1 MNKTLFLPLLMLAL
15 AATTLGVYAA
25 ATAPA
30 KVQAAVAAQ
39 EQIDK
44 TAAASQKKIDKTT
57 ASTDDMLNQ
66 YLLVTQ
72 STDDTRAYDD
82 QLQQIIQAQQDEMNS
97 LNTQMSQV
105 GDVEK
110 GLPPLMLQMTDS
122 LTQYVKLDIPY
133 REDERLAKMQQLH
146 ALLINPTVAVT
157 DKFQRLIQAYKD
169 EIAAGKTVEAYR
181 GELSEDGKTLTV
193 NFLRV
198 GHLLLAYQTLDRS
211 ETGYWDKQG
220 HKWVQDNDYRSAV
233 AQAIAVTNKQAP
245 PDLMQLPVEAP
256 EVSK

>member
-1 MNKTLFLPLLMLAL
+1 MNKTLFSVLLTLAL
-15 AATTLGVYAA
+15 AAAALGVRAA

-39 EQIDK
+39 EQLDK
-44 TAAASQKKIDKTT
+44 TAAASQKKIDKTSAGT
-57 ASTDDMLNQ
+57 SDMLNQ
-66 YLLVTQ
+66 YLQVTQ
-72 STDDTRAYDD
+72 LTDDTRAYDD

-110 GLPPLMLQMTDS
+110 GLPPLMLQMADS
-122 LTQYVKLDIPY
+122 LTQYVRLDIPY

-146 ALLINPTVAVT
+146 TLLTNPTVAVT
-157 DKFQRLIQAYKD
+157 DKFQRLMQAYKD

-181 GELSEDGKTLTV
+181 GEVSDSGKTLTV

-211 ETGYWDKQG
+211 VTGYWDKQD
-220 HKWVQDNDYRSAV
+220 HKWVTDNDYRSAV
-233 AQAIAVTNKQAP
+233 AQAIAITNKQAP
-245 PDLMQLPVEAP
+245 PDLMQLPVGAP
-256 EVSK
+256 EVAK

>member
-1 MNKTLFLPLLMLAL
+1 MNKILFSALLMVAL
-15 AATTLGVYAA
+15 AAAALGVSA
-25 ATAPA
+25 ATAPS

-39 EQIDK
+39 EQLDK
-44 TAAASQKKIDKTT
+44 TAAASQKKIDKSAAGT
-57 ASTDDMLNQ
+57 SDMLNQ
-66 YLLVTQ
+66 YLQVTQ
-72 STDDTRAYDD
+72 LTDDTRAYDD

-110 GLPPLMLQMTDS
+110 GLPPLMLQMADS
-122 LTQYVKLDIPY
+122 LAQFVKLDIPY

-146 ALLINPTVAVT
+146 TLLTNPTVAVT
-157 DKFQRLIQAYKD
+157 DKFQRLMQAYKD

-181 GELSEDGKTLTV
+181 GELSDSGKTLTV

-211 ETGYWDKQG
+211 VTGYWDKQN
-220 HKWVQDNDYRSAV
+220 HKWVTDNDYRSAV
-233 AQAIAVTNKQAP
+233 AQAIAITNKQAP
-245 PDLMQLPVEAP
+245 PDLMQLPVGAP

>member
-1 MNKTLFLPLLMLAL
+1 MNKTLFSAFLTLAL
-15 AATTLGVYAA
+15 AAAALGVCAA
-25 ATAPA
+25 ATTPA

-39 EQIDK
+39 EQLDK
-44 TAAASQKKIDKTT
+44 TAAASQKKIDKTSAGT
-57 ASTDDMLNQ
+57 SDMLNQ
-66 YLLVTQ
+66 YLQVTQ
-72 STDDTRAYDD
+72 LTDDTRAYDD

-110 GLPPLMLQMTDS
+110 GLPPLMLQMADS

-133 REDERLAKMQQLH
+133 REDERLVKMQQLH
-146 ALLINPTVAVT
+146 TLLTNPTVAVT
-157 DKFQRLIQAYKD
+157 DKFQKLMQAYKD

-181 GELSEDGKTLTV
+181 GELSDSGKTLTV

-211 ETGYWDKQG
+211 VTGYWDKQD
-220 HKWVQDNDYRSAV
+220 HKWVTDNDYRSAV
-233 AQAIAVTNKQAP
+233 AQAIAITDKQAP
-245 PDLMQLPVEAP
+245 PDLMQLPVGAP
-256 EVSK
+256 EGAK

>member
-1 MNKTLFLPLLMLAL
+1 MNKTLFSALLMATL
-15 AATTLGVYAA
+15 AAAALGVSA
-25 ATAPA
+25 ATAPS

-39 EQIDK
+39 EQLDK
-44 TAAASQKKIDKTT
+44 TAAASQKKIDKTSAGT
-57 ASTDDMLNQ
+57 SDMLNQ
-66 YLLVTQ
+66 YLQVTQ
-72 STDDTRAYDD
+72 LTDDTRAYDD

-110 GLPPLMLQMTDS
+110 GLPPLMLQMADS
-122 LTQYVKLDIPY
+122 LTQFVKLDIPY
-133 REDERLAKMQQLH
+133 RADERLAKMQQLH
-146 ALLINPTVAVT
+146 ALLTNPTVAVT
-157 DKFQRLIQAYKD
+157 DKFQRLMQAYKD

-181 GELSEDGKTLTV
+181 GELSDSGKTLTV

-211 ETGYWDKQG
+211 VTGYWDKQN
-220 HKWVQDNDYRSAV
+220 HKWVTDNAYRSAV
-233 AQAIAVTNKQAP
+233 AQAIAITNKQAP
-245 PDLMQLPVEAP
+245 PDLMQLPVGAP

>member
-1 MNKTLFLPLLMLAL
+1 MNKAPSSVLLTLAL
-15 AATTLGVYAA
+15 AATALGVHAA
-25 ATAPA
+25 ATPA
-30 KVQAAVAAQ
+30 KVQAAVANQ
-39 EQIDK
+39 EQLDK
-44 TAAASQKKIDKTT
+44 AAAASQKGIDKTVAGT
-57 ASTDDMLNQ
+57 QDMLNQ
-66 YLLVTQ
+66 YLQVAQ
-72 STDDTRAYDD
+72 ATDEIRVYDD
-82 QLQQIIQAQQDEMNS
+82 QLQQIIQAQTDEMSS

-110 GLPPLMLQMTDS
+110 GLPPLMLQMADS
-122 LTQYVKLDIPY
+122 LAQFVKLDIPY

-146 ALLINPTVAVT
+146 ALVANSTVPVT
-157 DKFQRLIQAYKD
+157 DRFQKLIQAYRD

-181 GELSEDGKTLTV
+181 GELSDEGKTLTV

-211 ETGYWDKQG
+211 VTGYWDKQNR
-220 HKWVQDNDYRSAV
+220 KWVTDNDYRDAV

-245 PDLMQLPVEAP
+245 PDLMELPVAAP

>member
-1 MNKTLFLPLLMLAL
+1 MNKTLFSALLMATL
-15 AATTLGVYAA
+15 AAAALGVSA
-25 ATAPA
+25 ATAPS

-39 EQIDK
+39 EQLDK
-44 TAAASQKKIDKTT
+44 TAAASQKKIDKTSAGT
-57 ASTDDMLNQ
+57 SDMLNQ
-66 YLLVTQ
+66 YLQVTQ
-72 STDDTRAYDD
+72 LTDDTRAYDD

-110 GLPPLMLQMTDS
+110 GLPPLMLQMADS
-122 LTQYVKLDIPY
+122 LTQFVKLDIPY
-133 REDERLAKMQQLH
+133 RADERLAKMQQLH
-146 ALLINPTVAVT
+146 ALLTNPTVAVT
-157 DKFQRLIQAYKD
+157 DKFQRLMQAYKD

-181 GELSEDGKTLTV
+181 GELSDSGKTLTV

-211 ETGYWDKQG
+211 VTGYWDKQN
-220 HKWVQDNDYRSAV
+220 HKWVTDNDYRSAV
-233 AQAIAVTNKQAP
+233 AQAIAITNKQAP
-245 PDLMQLPVEAP
+245 PDLMQLPVGAP

>member
-1 MNKTLFLPLLMLAL
+1 MNKTLSSLLLTLAL
-15 AATTLGVYAA
+15 AATAVGVHAA
-25 ATAPA
+25 GASA
-30 KVQAAVAAQ
+30 KVQSAVANQ
-39 EQIDK
+39 EQLDKAAASSQKGIDK
-44 TAAASQKKIDKTT
+44 TVAGTQ
-57 ASTDDMLNQ
+57 DMLDQ
-66 YLLVTQ
+66 YLQLTQ
-72 STDDTRAYDD
+72 STNETRVYDD
-82 QLQQIIQAQQDEMNS
+82 QLQQIIQAQTDEMSS

-110 GLPPLMLQMTDS
+110 GLPPLMLQMADS
-122 LTQYVKLDIPY
+122 LAQFVKLDIPY

-146 ALLINPTVAVT
+146 ALVANSTVPVT
-157 DKFQRLIQAYKD
+157 DRFQKLIQAYRD

-181 GELSEDGKTLTV
+181 GELSDEGKTLTV

-211 ETGYWDKQG
+211 VTGYWDKQNR
-220 HKWVQDNDYRSAV
+220 KWVTDNDYRDAV

-245 PDLMQLPVEAP
+245 PDLMELPIAAP